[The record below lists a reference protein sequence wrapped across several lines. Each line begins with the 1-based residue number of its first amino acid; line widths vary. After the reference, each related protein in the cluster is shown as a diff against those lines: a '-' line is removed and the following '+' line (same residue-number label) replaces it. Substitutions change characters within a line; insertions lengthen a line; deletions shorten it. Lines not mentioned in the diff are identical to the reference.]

1 MRKKW
6 KNACKLV
13 LHTNS
18 LTTKTEKDEEEVFG
32 MHTRPARLAPKIQ
45 VEEVD
50 DEEADTLEEH
60 EEESG
65 VETLSGNNGGGW
77 KGRCRLTL
85 HCGEDD
91 QEVTPGALLSISLKK
106 QGQASKSRRLS
117 DCLLHQ
123 VLITNL
129 VHQAEDQ
136 ALSFQPARFCCPG
149 QQEPTERIRRRCREV
164 SGSPSASPSRCHI
177 PTSKLSSCQKI
188 ETFCK
193 LLVLRRKIRNAR
205 FLMSK
210 HYVLY
215 IFIISF
221 CVIFFGNY
229 LLARELVVNRGN
241 SQQCQSWTFYIL
253 FIQSYCPISL
263 FLICICYFHL
273 YLVACF
279 SVDFYHLSVSPSD

>member
-1 MRKKW
+1 MLNKEEKQNEESEARRRWRGNFSKMPPTTKNEAPGRKTSDPGNYSKVTPTTENKATLRKTSDPGPNSKMTTRTTENETTMRKKW

-18 LTTKTEKDEEEVFG
+18 LTTKKEKDEEEVFG

-45 VEEVD
+45 VEEAD

-129 VHQAEDQ
+129 VHQAE
-136 ALSFQPARFCCPG
+136 
-149 QQEPTERIRRRCREV
+149 EEV
-164 SGSPSASPSRCHI
+164 
-177 PTSKLSSCQKI
+177 Q
-188 ETFCK
+188 
-193 LLVLRRKIRNAR
+193 
-205 FLMSK
+205 
-210 HYVLY
+210 
-215 IFIISF
+215 
-221 CVIFFGNY
+221 
-229 LLARELVVNRGN
+229 RG
-241 SQQCQSWTFYIL
+241 I
-253 FIQSYCPISL
+253 
-263 FLICICYFHL
+263 
-273 YLVACF
+273 
-279 SVDFYHLSVSPSD
+279 